1 MARVS
6 LDRPA
11 VSIQAAWRGAQ
22 MRRRISMEL
31 RALAGL
37 KAPQA
42 RRSLNMGRLL
52 ALSAAL
58 IAYLCAVV
66 AAVVAKPRT

>member
-1 MARVS
+1 
-6 LDRPA
+6 
-11 VSIQAAWRGAQ
+11 
-22 MRRRISMEL
+22 MRRRISTEL
-31 RALAGL
+31 RALSGL

-42 RRSLNMGRLL
+42 RHSLNMGRLL

-66 AAVVAKPRT
+66 AAVVAQPRT